1 VHELSVAE
9 ELVEL
14 ASEQLLRAG
23 ADLVVSIRLRVGAL
37 AGVIPPALRS
47 AFHAA
52 SAGSPVDGARLLIEE
67 VPVAIFCEPC
77 GEERT
82 LDGIQSR
89 RCPVCGTPAGD
100 ITRGDE
106 LEMLTMELA

>member
-23 ADLVVSIRLRVGAL
+23 AGRVVSIRVRVGAL

-47 AFHAA
+47 AFRAA
-52 SAGSPVDGARLLIEE
+52 SAGSPVEGARLLIDE
-67 VPVAIFCEPC
+67 VPVAIFCEAC
-77 GEERT
+77 ELERT
-82 LDGIQSR
+82 LEGIQSR
-89 RCPVCGTPAGD
+89 RCPVCGTPAGE
-100 ITRGDE
+100 IARGDE
-106 LEMLTMELA
+106 LEMLTMEVV